1 MLTVMVAAGNAI
13 MTVFVREALWMNVFL
28 FLVGMPV
35 IQVLL
40 GSGTLGV
47 VYGRRAC
54 KMYIADRLIVGFLVE
69 IGLAEVVHLA
79 AVVLGRSFSDAVFLF
94 ETGMV
99 VLGFVSLGVWLWQ
112 RREAGND
119 LGRSG
124 TFRRSGGSGRAGAS
138 GRDGRSGK
146 AGRHRRAGKAG
157 MFSGSD
163 VTPVTV
169 GLFLVFALLVIYQI
183 VTITSGDYIYR
194 AGDMTVETVE
204 SFLETD
210 GVYQVNPLTGRPY
223 EGGIPFRIQI
233 LCLPTLYG
241 ILCQIFGLPA
251 TKLVWELIP
260 LHTLL
265 MSYLA
270 FGRLAHAL
278 LTEEKRRGRVERL
291 LFMVL
296 TAAVLC
302 VGDYLYGMDG
312 FGLLYCGFRGVTIRN
327 VVLLPYVFGLALRHR
342 WKPMALCILAE
353 VCIVWTLYGMGAC
366 LVVTLG
372 MAALRIWQ
380 KKRTEGFDEAGKEA

>member
-1 MLTVMVAAGNAI
+1 
-13 MTVFVREALWMNVFL
+13 MTVFVREALWMNVLL

-47 VYGRRAC
+47 LYGRRVG
-54 KMYIADRLIVGFLVE
+54 KIHIADRLIVGFLVE

-94 ETGMV
+94 KAGIV
-99 VLGFVSLGVWLWQ
+99 VLGLVSLGIWLWQ
-112 RREAGND
+112 RRE
-119 LGRSG
+119 
-124 TFRRSGGSGRAGAS
+124 
-138 GRDGRSGK
+138 SGK
-146 AGRHRRAGKAG
+146 ESGKKSRRGRGSRTGRRTGTV
-157 MFSGSD
+157 SGSD
-163 VTPVTV
+163 VTPVTA

-194 AGDMTVETVE
+194 AGDMTVEIVE

-210 GVYQVNPLTGRPY
+210 GVYRVNPLTGRAY

-241 ILCQIFGLPA
+241 ILCQIFGLPV
-251 TKLVWELIP
+251 TELVWKLIP
-260 LHTLL
+260 LHMLL
-265 MSYLA
+265 MCYLA
-270 FGRLAHAL
+270 FERMAHAL
-278 LTEEKRRGRVERL
+278 LTEEKRRGQVERL

-312 FGLLYCGFRGVTIRN
+312 FGLLYCGFRGVTIRS

-342 WKPMALCILAE
+342 WRLAVLCILAE
-353 VCIVWTLYGMGAC
+353 ACIVWTLYGMGAC

-372 MAALRIWQ
+372 MAALRVWQ
-380 KKRTEGFDEAGKEA
+380 KKRTEGFDEVGKGA

>member
-1 MLTVMVAAGNAI
+1 MVAAGNAN
-13 MTVFVREALWMNVFL
+13 MTVFVREALWMNAFL

-40 GSGTLGV
+40 GSGALGIM
-47 VYGRRAC
+47 YGRRAC
-54 KMYIADRLIVGFLVE
+54 KMHIADRLIVGFLVE

-94 ETGMV
+94 EAGMV
-99 VLGFVSLGVWLWQ
+99 ALGFVSLGIWLWQ
-112 RREAGND
+112 RRQLESAAAS
-119 LGRSG
+119 GRG
-124 TFRRSGGSGRAGAS
+124 KGSGRGRRTGAV
-138 GRDGRSGK
+138 
-146 AGRHRRAGKAG
+146 RRTGTVR
-157 MFSGSD
+157 GSD

-169 GLFLVFALLVIYQI
+169 GLFLVFVLLVIYQI

-194 AGDMTVETVE
+194 AGDMTAETVK

-210 GVYQVNPLTGRPY
+210 GVYRVNPLTGRAY

-241 ILCQIFGLPA
+241 ILCQIFGLPV
-251 TKLVWELIP
+251 TELVWKLFP
-260 LHTLL
+260 LHVLL
-265 MSYLA
+265 MGYLA
-270 FGRLAHAL
+270 FERMAHAL
-278 LTEEKRRGRVERL
+278 LTEEKRRGQVERL

-296 TAAVLC
+296 AAAVLC

-312 FGLLYCGFRGVTIRN
+312 FGLLYCGFRGVTIRS
-327 VVLLPYVFGLALRHR
+327 VVLLPYVFGLTLRHR
-342 WKPMALCILAE
+342 WRLVALCILAE
-353 VCIVWTLYGMGAC
+353 ACIVWTLYGMGAC

-380 KKRTEGFDEAGKEA
+380 KKRTEGFDEVGKGA

>member
-1 MLTVMVAAGNAI
+1 
-13 MTVFVREALWMNVFL
+13 MNVFL

-40 GSGTLGV
+40 GSGALGV
-47 VYGRRAC
+47 LYGRRAC
-54 KMYIADRLIVGFLVE
+54 KMYIADRLIVGFLIQ

-79 AVVLGRSFSDAVFLF
+79 AVVLGRSFSDVVFLF
-94 ETGMV
+94 EAGMV
-99 VLGFVSLGVWLWQ
+99 ILGFVSLGICLWQ
-112 RREAGND
+112 RRESGNESRG
-119 LGRSG
+119 GR
-124 TFRRSGGSGRAGAS
+124 GSGR
-138 GRDGRSGK
+138 GRRVGK
-146 AGRHRRAGKAG
+146 VGRAGI
-157 MFSGSD
+157 FSGSD
-163 VTPVTV
+163 VTPVTA

-194 AGDMTVETVE
+194 AGDMTAETVK

-210 GVYQVNPLTGRPY
+210 GVYRVNPLTGRAY

-241 ILCQIFGLPA
+241 ILCQIFGLPV
-251 TKLVWELIP
+251 TELVWKLVP
-260 LHTLL
+260 LHVLL

-270 FGRLAHAL
+270 FGRMAHAL
-278 LTEEKRRGRVERL
+278 LPEEKRRGQVERL

-312 FGLLYCGFRGVTIRN
+312 FGLLYCGFRGVTIRS

-342 WKPMALCILAE
+342 WRLAALCILAE
-353 VCIVWTLYGMGAC
+353 ACIVWTLYGMGAC
-366 LVVTLG
+366 LMVTLG

-380 KKRTEGFDEAGKEA
+380 KRRTEGFDEAGKGA

>member
-1 MLTVMVAAGNAI
+1 MK
-13 MTVFVREALWMNVFL
+13 VFL

-40 GSGTLGV
+40 GSGALGV
-47 VYGRRAC
+47 MHGRRAC

-94 ETGMV
+94 EAGMV
-99 VLGFVSLGVWLWQ
+99 VLVFVSLGVWLWQ
-112 RREAGND
+112 RREPGKE
-119 LGRSG
+119 LGIAKHSG
-124 TFRRSGGSGRAGAS
+124 SAKHSGRV
-138 GRDGRSGK
+138 
-146 AGRHRRAGKAG
+146 
-157 MFSGSD
+157 SGSD
-163 VTPVTV
+163 VTPVTA

-194 AGDMTVETVE
+194 VGDMTAETVK

-210 GVYQVNPLTGRPY
+210 GVYRVNPLTGRAY

-241 ILCQIFGLPA
+241 ILCQIFGLPV
-251 TKLVWELIP
+251 TELVWKLIP
-260 LHTLL
+260 LHVLL

-270 FGRLAHAL
+270 FGRIAHAL
-278 LTEEKRRGRVERL
+278 LTEEKKREKVERL

-296 TAAVLC
+296 TAAVFC

-312 FGLLYCGFRGVTIRN
+312 FGLLYCGFRGVTIRS

-342 WKPMALCILAE
+342 WRLAALCILAE
-353 VCIVWTLYGMGAC
+353 ACIVWTLYGMGAC

-380 KKRTEGFDEAGKEA
+380 KKRTDGFDEVGKGA

>member
-1 MLTVMVAAGNAI
+1 
-13 MTVFVREALWMNVFL
+13 MNVFL

-40 GSGTLGV
+40 GSGALGV

-54 KMYIADRLIVGFLVE
+54 KMHIADRLIVGFLVE

-94 ETGMV
+94 EAGMV
-99 VLGFVSLGVWLWQ
+99 VLGFVSLGIWLWQ
-112 RREAGND
+112 RWESRKESRR
-119 LGRSG
+119 GRGSRRGRRVG
-124 TFRRSGGSGRAGAS
+124 TGRLSGRI
-138 GRDGRSGK
+138 
-146 AGRHRRAGKAG
+146 
-157 MFSGSD
+157 SGSD
-163 VTPVTV
+163 VTPVTA

-194 AGDMTVETVE
+194 AGDMTAETVK

-210 GVYQVNPLTGRPY
+210 GLYRVNPLTGRAY

-241 ILCQIFGLPA
+241 ILCQIFGLPV
-251 TKLVWELIP
+251 TELVWKLFP
-260 LHTLL
+260 LHVLL

-270 FGRLAHAL
+270 FGRMAHAL
-278 LTEEKRRGRVERL
+278 LTEEKRRGQVERL

-312 FGLLYCGFRGVTIRN
+312 FGLLYCGFRGVTIRS

-342 WKPMALCILAE
+342 WRLAVLCILAE
-353 VCIVWTLYGMGAC
+353 ACIVWTLYGMGAC

-380 KKRTEGFDEAGKEA
+380 KKRAEGFDEVGKEA